1 MSEARDIALEA
12 SRERTA
18 GFTFASGERRQG
30 LTEVI
35 NRLDRMHSRLGDITE
50 TLDRQNVALFARDP
64 HNEFGMS
71 GVMTV
76 MQKVDQHID
85 VLCAWARTGKKIL
98 KAAVW
103 TIGAAGTIAGAIAA
117 GRAAGLL

>member
-1 MSEARDIALEA
+1 MSEARDIAIEA

-35 NRLDRMHSRLGDITE
+35 DRIERVQARLGDITE

-76 MQKVDQHID
+76 LQKVDQHIE
-85 VLCAWARTGKKIL
+85 VLCSWARTGKKVL
-98 KAAVW
+98 KAAIW
-103 TIGAAGTIAGAIAA
+103 TIGAAGTVAGAVVA